1 VSGRFQGYKS
11 VILQAELLAM
21 PPAAVADFLKRRAEA
36 PPKER
41 RDYLLDE
48 EVEVALA
55 KRDDLLINLSL
66 AQYGRN
72 HEVVA
77 ELFRSSAAGSPM
89 RLACLANQSVGPYT
103 LMFPEHLLG
112 QAGGAPDWITS
123 ASDLELAALFSNP
136 TLSDDFL
143 RNVLQRGDGWASIYD
158 DLLRRIV
165 LILVGNPRMRTP
177 RESDWMDGYAEYTY
191 DSVFGAAWKL
201 AGSAPTT
208 QEWAY
213 ALGNLFDELLPKA
226 SPVEDP
232 LSLAL
237 RWQDHVDPANPDQV
251 KKSPDDQA
259 FLGGFE
265 LVRKGLARLALHKDY
280 NLLPKLLASE
290 DVALR
295 CAAYSAGSITTEQLR
310 AGFKQDGELA
320 FNEALHNRTLWK
332 MHASREALGEVA
344 WQVSENDKN
353 SRLDAPNSFR
363 AMERRMQ
370 ERHPEWF
377 SEEDESSGSDGE
389 EDDDTPAS
397 RRDLDFL
404 NERAH
409 YLSQAVEANAKA
421 LQELL
426 RRTGWVLVIAV
437 GLMFLVIAGR

>member
-36 PPKER
+36 PTKER

-48 EVEVALA
+48 EDEVALA
-55 KRDDLLINLSL
+55 KRDDQLINLSL

-72 HEVVA
+72 PEVVSQ
-77 ELFRSSAAGSPM
+77 LFRSAAAGSPM
-89 RLACLANQSVGPYT
+89 RLACLANQSVRGYASV
-103 LMFPEHLLG
+103 FPKHMLG
-112 QAGGAPDWITS
+112 QVMARDWITS
-123 ASDLELAALFSNP
+123 ATDLELGALFSNP

-143 RNVLQRGDGWASIYD
+143 RNVLERGEGWASISD

-191 DSVFGAAWKL
+191 DSVFDSAWRL

-213 ALGNLFDELLPKA
+213 ALGNLFEELLPEA
-226 SPVEDP
+226 FSLEDP
-232 LSLAL
+232 LTLAL
-237 RWQDHVDPANPDQV
+237 RWQRQVDPGNPDPE
-251 KKSPDDQA
+251 KRNSDDYH
-259 FLGGFE
+259 
-265 LVRKGLARLALHKDY
+265 LVRKGLARLALHKDDT
-280 NLLPKLLASE
+280 LLPKLLASE

-295 CAAYSAGSITTEQLR
+295 CAAYYAGSITTEQLR

-332 MHASREALGEVA
+332 MQAGREALGEVA
-344 WQVSENDKN
+344 WLVSKTGK
-353 SRLDAPNSFR
+353 SFRLDAPNCFR
-363 AMERRMQ
+363 AAERSMQ

-377 SEEDESSGSDGE
+377 SDEVEEDENV
-389 EDDDTPAS
+389 PAS
-397 RRDLDFL
+397 KRDLELL
-404 NERAH
+404 NERTY

-426 RRTGWVLVIAV
+426 SRTGWVLVIAV
-437 GLMFLVIAGR
+437 GLMFLVIVGR